1 MLISIRCIVP
11 DDAEIFWDLRLEALR
26 DHPDAFS
33 ADYDESINKTLESVA
48 ARINATQENFILGA
62 FTEDNK
68 LIGMVGFIRVQSKK
82 LNHKGNLWG
91 TYVKP
96 KYRCQNVGRRLIKE
110 LLSKASQIDGLRK
123 VNLGV
128 ITVNESARRLYK
140 SMGFI
145 IYGIERE
152 SFNYKEK
159 LYDEELMTYFLRVN
173 QS

>member
-26 DHPDAFS
+26 DHPEAFS

-96 KYRCQNVGRRLIKE
+96 KYRCQNVGRRLIEE

-145 IYGIERE
+145 VYGIERE

-173 QS
+173 